1 MGYELIIL
9 PGVELDTDE
18 AILWYE
24 KQQEGLGIRF
34 YSLLLDKLEELK
46 TIPQYYYFIYEEYRR
61 ITIDPFPYN
70 IIYKIIGSRVLVLAV
85 FHQSRNTEELLKKI
99 KE

>member
-24 KQQEGLGIRF
+24 KQQEGLGIQF

-46 TIPQYYYFIYEEYRR
+46 TIP
-61 ITIDPFPYN
+61 
-70 IIYKIIGSRVLVLAV
+70 
-85 FHQSRNTEELLKKI
+85 
-99 KE
+99 